1 MRGIIGGLLIAFL
14 VGVCNMS
21 YAQVKMAEIQGRVL
35 AGNQLPAESSTVV
48 LLNYSDSSITKSTV
62 VNKSGFFKFSNLTA
76 GDYLLMVT
84 KIGYNNVY
92 SKRYKLIPG
101 QTTTADDITITPAT
115 KQLQEVTVSG
125 NKPPVEVQPGKIIL
139 NVQSSIIAAGSSAFD
154 VLRQSPGVRVDNS
167 NNISIIGRQN
177 AMITIDGRPTNLTGE
192 DLAAVLRSMPANT
205 IDRIELITGGSAK
218 YDASAGGIINIVS
231 KKGNNVGANATVTA
245 TAGYGRYYK
254 ANAGVVFN
262 DRTDKFNIFGNY
274 NFAANKT
281 FHDFTSDRTINF
293 DGVVS
298 DYNVD
303 YDAVAISNSNNFG
316 FGTDYY
322 LTKSQTIGFFV
333 NGSVIGSSITKNNN
347 LKIYNQSVFDSTIVA
362 NSGVERHISRL
373 NYNLN
378 YNGKLDDAGKTLSA
392 NVNYNT
398 YNRSSSEYITNNFY
412 NADGSIYSEPL
423 LLQNL
428 SPSNIH
434 IWLSKVDF
442 TDPLS
447 KNSKLE
453 AGLKYS
459 NVTSNNDLTFGP
471 FVNGQ
476 YTSDP
481 QISNDFI
488 YTENVNAAY
497 LNYEGKADK
506 LSLEAGLR
514 VEQTNSKGHSVT
526 LNETVN
532 SNYTNLF
539 PHVLLTYAKDD
550 KNEFSLDYNRG
561 IQRPEYEK
569 LNPFLNYVDLYDF
582 TEGNPYL
589 KPEYSNSVEL
599 SYTYNN
605 AITATL
611 YTNIVSDAYEF
622 NFYEQND
629 TSKINVNTA
638 KNLGRISNYGIRF
651 FAPATFTKW
660 WTANFNLDAAYQRYV
675 SYPGNAYLD
684 KGTQDIIFKTTQYF
698 TLSSTLKA
706 EISARYESP
715 SFYGVNQYKS
725 YYNMDAGISQQLFD
739 KRGSLRLS
747 ATDIFNT
754 LHDRSHTDYNGLNMT
769 GTDKIESQ
777 VVRLTFTYRFGKSLK
792 TISHHTGADEELKR
806 ITGAN

>member
-1 MRGIIGGLLIAFL
+1 MLAQMLRLLP
-14 VGVCNMS
+14 
-21 YAQVKMAEIQGRVL
+21 
-35 AGNQLPAESSTVV
+35 LPDME
-48 LLNYSDSSITKSTV
+48 
-62 VNKSGFFKFSNLTA
+62 G
-76 GDYLLMVT
+76 
-84 KIGYNNVY
+84 
-92 SKRYKLIPG
+92 
-101 QTTTADDITITPAT
+101 
-115 KQLQEVTVSG
+115 
-125 NKPPVEVQPGKIIL
+125 
-139 NVQSSIIAAGSSAFD
+139 
-154 VLRQSPGVRVDNS
+154 
-167 NNISIIGRQN
+167 
-177 AMITIDGRPTNLTGE
+177 
-192 DLAAVLRSMPANT
+192 
-205 IDRIELITGGSAK
+205 
-218 YDASAGGIINIVS
+218 
-231 KKGNNVGANATVTA
+231 
-245 TAGYGRYYK
+245 
-254 ANAGVVFN
+254 
-262 DRTDKFNIFGNY
+262 

-281 FHDFTSDRTINF
+281 FHDFTSDRTIDFENIT
-293 DGVVS
+293 S
-298 DYNVD
+298 NYNVD
-303 YDAVAISNSNNFG
+303 YDAVTISNSNNFG
-316 FGTDYY
+316 LGTDYY
-322 LTKSQTIGFFV
+322 LTKTQTIGFLV
-333 NGSVIGSSITKNNN
+333 NGSIIGSSITKNNN

-378 YNGKLDDAGKTLSA
+378 YNGKLDDAGKILSA

-398 YNRSSSEYITNNFY
+398 YNRTSSEYITNNFY
-412 NADGSIYSEPL
+412 NADGSTYSAPL

-434 IWLSKVDF
+434 IWLSKIDF

-447 KNSKLE
+447 KTSKLE

-471 FVNGQ
+471 YVNGQ

-497 LNYEGKADK
+497 VNYEGKIDK
-506 LSLEAGLR
+506 LSVEAGLR
-514 VEQTNSKGHSVT
+514 AEQTNSKGHSVT
-526 LNETVN
+526 LNEMVN
-532 SNYTNLF
+532 SNYANLF
-539 PHVLLTYAKDD
+539 PHVLLTYSKDD

-569 LNPFLNYVDLYDF
+569 LNPFLSYVDLYDF

-599 SYTYNN
+599 SYTYNKT
-605 AITATL
+605 ITTTL

-629 TSKINVNTA
+629 TSKININTA

-651 FAPATFTKW
+651 FAPVTFTKW
-660 WTANFNLDAAYQRYV
+660 WNANFNLDASYQRYV

-684 KGTQDIIFKTTQYF
+684 KGTQDIIFRTTQYF

-706 EISARYESP
+706 ELSGKYESP

-754 LHDRSHTDYNGLNMT
+754 LRDRSHTDYNGLNMT

-792 TISHHTGADEELKR
+792 TISHRTGADEELKR
-806 ITGAN
+806 ITTPN